1 MSAPAFIPTSLAALP
16 LLLLLL
22 LLVGVPSLPLLL
34 CVLLL
39 VGLVGSEVLA
49 SAAAARA
56 ADPPAESA
64 ALTAVVAAVR
74 RDLHARQAQ
83 DYKSV
88 CVCVFKGFGV
98 LSPGFDCDGGSSL
111 A

>member
-1 MSAPAFIPTSLAALP
+1 M
-16 LLLLLL
+16 
-22 LLVGVPSLPLLL
+22 
-34 CVLLL
+34 
-39 VGLVGSEVLA
+39 GSEVLA

-88 CVCVFKGFGV
+88 RVCV
-98 LSPGFDCDGGSSL
+98 
-111 A
+111 